1 MKTSLIRCA
10 VVAFALGSAA
20 ALAADLVKSDGFP
33 SRTISIIV
41 PYGAGSGSDQVSRA
55 WGEAMKDVTG
65 VGFQVENKPGGAGL
79 AAMPDF
85 MSRPADGCT
94 IVEQTAED
102 AARLIADTVE
112 IYRASYKKLGL
123 IK

>member
-10 VVAFALGSAA
+10 VAAFALGSTAA
-20 ALAADLVKSDGFP
+20 VAADLAKPGDFP

-41 PYGAGSGSDQVSRA
+41 PYGPGGGSDQVSRA
-55 WGEAMKDVTG
+55 WAEAMKDVTG

-85 MSRPADGCT
+85 MSRPAD
-94 IVEQTAED
+94 
-102 AARLIADTVE
+102 
-112 IYRASYKKLGL
+112 RASDSPCAVRSTSVHPENWLDRFHSDCP
-123 IK
+123 